1 MIDYM
6 NWDKYPKATLEEL
19 VKDERKILLMYKLSI
34 KSVSLITEPEY
45 VQRFFIK
52 YSDAYDEYIRD
63 MDNIVKLAML
73 VAKDIGKLTEEEYQ
87 ELIYE

>member
-19 VKDERKILLMYKLSI
+19 VRDERKILLMYKLSI

-45 VQRFFIK
+45 VQRFFIR

-63 MDNIVKLAML
+63 MNNNVKLAVL
-73 VAKDIGKLTEEEYQ
+73 IAKDKGKLAEEEYQ
-87 ELIYE
+87 ELIHE